1 MDRGSQERGGK
12 PRPPRIPPQS
22 RTQIPATHPSPAIH
36 PTILRPRRPLRA
48 HAVALSRTHTRT
60 RSHACPPRG
69 TRTPIGAS
77 LAPNSLLTCRCLPPG
92 WGKADRTGVGENRC
106 AESKIWQKN
115 NNNKYF
121 QSVNLTFFSSFK
133 FR

>member
-1 MDRGSQERGGK
+1 MRIGGARK
-12 PRPPRIPPQS
+12 GGEGPVL
-22 RTQIPATHPSPAIH
+22 PASHRSLAPKS
-36 PTILRPRRPLRA
+36 PLRIHRLPYTQPSSG
-48 HAVALSRTHTRT
+48 HAGPSAPTPSLSRAHTHAHGHT
-60 RSHACPPRG
+60 HVP
-69 TRTPIGAS
+69 RTPIGAS

-92 WGKADRTGVGENRC
+92 RGKADRTGVGENRC